1 MLRFIKHNVD
11 SIDGVAIF
19 PIVSLL
25 TFFAIFIAMVII
37 VWNMKKKHI
46 NTMGNLPLDENDN
59 ILNNENYEQ

>member
-11 SIDGVAIF
+11 SIDGVAIY
-19 PIVSLL
+19 PIVSLF

-46 NTMGNLPLDENDN
+46 NTMSNLPLDDSDN
-59 ILNNENYEQ
+59 ILNNENYE

>member
-25 TFFAIFIAMVII
+25 TFFAIFIAMVVI
-37 VWNMKKKHI
+37 VWNMRKKHI
-46 NTMGNLPLDENDN
+46 DTMGNLPLDDNDN
-59 ILNNENYEQ
+59 ILNNENHE